1 MTSVPTV
8 TSVREYAAS
17 LGLLVLGS
25 VGVLGTAAL
34 PWVTARI
41 DDPTLGASAAR
52 VELSGTALA
61 PALSPLALVALA
73 AVVGVL
79 ASRGVLRRLVGVVV
93 LLAGIGLVWLVGSAR
108 LDPAVVTRAARTA
121 TGTTT
126 GASAESWTLAWLPAL
141 GCALLVCVAAALVVG
156 RAGRWPTLSP
166 RYDRD
171 GAPSPGRGVPKADA
185 WSQLDRGEDP
195 TADASQPL
203 PADPDLAQ

>member
-1 MTSVPTV
+1 MRPA
-8 TSVREYAAS
+8 REYAAG

-34 PWVTARI
+34 PWVTAHI

-126 GASAESWTLAWLPAL
+126 GALAESWTLAWLPAL
-141 GCALLVCVAAALVVG
+141 VCSLLVCAAAVLVVV
-156 RAGRWPTLSP
+156 RAGRWPTLSE
-166 RYDRD
+166 RYDRA
-171 GAPSPGRGVPKADA
+171 GNPSPRRAAPKADA

>member
-1 MTSVPTV
+1 VRPA
-8 TSVREYAAS
+8 REYAAG

-34 PWVTARI
+34 PWVTAHI

-79 ASRGVLRRLVGVVV
+79 ASRGALRRLVGVVV
-93 LLAGIGLVWLVGSAR
+93 LVAGIGLVWLVVSAR

-126 GASAESWTLAWLPAL
+126 AVSAESWTLAWLPSL
-141 GCALLVCVAAALVVG
+141 GCALIVCAAAVVVIV

-166 RYDRD
+166 RYDRAGNASPQG
-171 GAPSPGRGVPKADA
+171 GAVKADA

-195 TADASQPL
+195 TADASHPL